1 MKRRNDK
8 LNGIFL
14 AKLCKILA
22 KLCVTSSKNKNM
34 LVDMKN
40 VITQR
45 TAKLPEGSKTQ
56 SYAEIFYPI

>member
-14 AKLCKILA
+14 AKLCE
-22 KLCVTSSKNKNM
+22 TSCKNKNM

-56 SYAEIFYPI
+56 SYAEIFYPL